1 MKKINKNKHG
11 FTLTELILVV
21 AIIIILAGAIGIG
34 VADIIN
40 AGQRADTN
48 TKKQAADLRSNIN
61 SGEARLT
68 SFGF

>member
-11 FTLTELILVV
+11 FTLTELILIV
-21 AIIIILAGAIGIG
+21 AIIIILASAIGIG

-40 AGQRADTN
+40 AAKRADADTQR
-48 TKKQAADLRSNIN
+48 QATELRSNIN